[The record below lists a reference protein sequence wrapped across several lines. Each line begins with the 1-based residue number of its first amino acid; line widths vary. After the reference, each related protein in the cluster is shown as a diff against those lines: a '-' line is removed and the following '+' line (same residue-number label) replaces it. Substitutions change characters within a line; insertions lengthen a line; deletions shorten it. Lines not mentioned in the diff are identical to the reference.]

1 MSTVGDVGL
10 QSCWHSAAVHNAGT
24 ELTDWEQVHTCCYLC
39 SSITQHTMR
48 SAGQMYPCSQ
58 AFYTSLLVH
67 CSMQKT
73 EGEGLGNL
81 VTWSAARP
89 SSVQVIKSWRCGNE
103 GRTGLAVYST
113 WTAED
118 SIWNFKSAWWH
129 HRYCGNNNDVIITAA
144 ITMTSSLLLQYW
156 WCHHAL
162 LATCMDRLCMDSWTH
177 DYNTEAVSQAH
188 WTSTPCTQ

>member
-1 MSTVGDVGL
+1 MSDCSHVGIVQMCTMQEL
-10 QSCWHSAAVHNAGT
+10 SWQTESRCTHAVNN
-24 ELTDWEQVHTCCYLC
+24 LC

-67 CSMQKT
+67 CSMQKRK
-73 EGEGLGNL
+73 EGLGNL

-89 SSVQVIKSWRCGNE
+89 SSVKVIKSWRCGNE
-103 GRTGLAVYST
+103 GMTGLAVYST
-113 WTAED
+113 WTAEN

-144 ITMTSSLLLQYW
+144 ITMMSSLLQ
-156 WCHHAL
+156 
-162 LATCMDRLCMDSWTH
+162 
-177 DYNTEAVSQAH
+177 Q
-188 WTSTPCTQ
+188 